1 MMRVCNA
8 PSVAGDVIGTSF
20 PLLFGGPSGAVHV
33 GHNSDGMCGPCV
45 CTTLRSGVS
54 AWQDNKTMKEELSKL
69 QFLSDAIAA
78 NWPDVEIPLNPKVV
92 GALKWRASLSNADAI
107 RKLFCVGVLG

>member
-1 MMRVCNA
+1 MRDCNA
-8 PSVAGDVIGTSF
+8 PSVASDVNRTSF
-20 PLLFGGPSGAVHV
+20 PLLFGGPSGAAHV
-33 GHNSDGMCGPCV
+33 SQDSDGMCGPCV

-69 QFLSDAIAA
+69 QFLSDAIDA
-78 NWPDVEIPLNPKVV
+78 NWPDAEILLNPKVV

-107 RKLFCVGVLG
+107 RKLICDGVLG